1 MYKILI
7 TSDDGIF
14 SNGVELL
21 YHAVK
26 DLGKICI
33 VVPEKPRSAC
43 SLSLTLHKP
52 LRVRSLK
59 LWNVDVYV
67 ISGTPADCICL
78 GLLKLCE
85 DVDIVLSGINLGDNT
100 SLQAI
105 LTSGTVGAII
115 QAHIFGISGIA
126 FSTVIE
132 NEKELLSNDKLVK
145 FMKLTIHELVKHV
158 LNSEKLRG
166 NLVLNVNF
174 PSRVTSST
182 ILRYV
187 RCAKLKMRLKID
199 ERFDP
204 KSIPYYWLYGEYI
217 EAEKDTDYYVVHVE
231 NNVAITPLV
240 LDLNVDRRGVENYL
254 EVLENEVRQI
264 INEVNNSL
272 RRQSF

>member
-14 SNGVELL
+14 SCGVELL

-26 DLGKICI
+26 DLGKVCI
-33 VVPEKPRSAC
+33 VVPEKERSAC

-59 LWNVDVYV
+59 LWNVDVYI
-67 ISGTPADCICL
+67 ISGTPADCVCL

-85 DVDIVLSGINLGDNT
+85 DIDIVLSGINLGDNT

-105 LTSGTVGAII
+105 LASGTVGAIM
-115 QAHIFGISGIA
+115 QAYMFGIPGIA

-132 NEKELLSNDKLVK
+132 NERELLSNDELVR
-145 FMKLTIHELVKHV
+145 FMKFTIHELVKHV
-158 LNSEKLRG
+158 LNSGRLRKS
-166 NLVLNVNF
+166 LILNVNF

-182 ILRYV
+182 MLKYV
-187 RCAKLKMRLKID
+187 RCAKLKMRLKVD

-204 KSIPYYWLYGEYI
+204 KSIPYYWLYGEYV

-240 LDLNVDRRGVENYL
+240 LDLNVYRMGVESYL
-254 EVLENEVRQI
+254 EVLESEIKQI
-264 INEVNNSL
+264 INEVNSSL